1 VSSRLDTTDAQGD
14 EGTMPDSRDPAGWL
28 PLTPALFYVLVALA
42 DEDKHG
48 YAIIKDV
55 EALTAGRVRLS
66 SGTLYGIVK
75 RLLDDGLVVE
85 ARRKA
90 GDDERRRRY
99 RLTPFGRD
107 VALAETAR
115 LERAAALARATAR
128 LRDPLARNPR

>member
-1 VSSRLDTTDAQGD
+1 MACHDIAWYAIEVNVA
-14 EGTMPDSRDPAGWL
+14 EERDPAAWL

-55 EALTAGRVRLS
+55 EALTDGRVRLS

-85 ARRKA
+85 SRRKA

-115 LERAAALARATAR
+115 LEHAASLARATSR
-128 LRDPLARNPR
+128 LRDPVARTQ